1 MNLSDIKAVKSVV
14 YEFTHPITGEVIEH
28 DGKPFTATLTQLDTP
43 AVKVVQNTYRGV
55 GEAKTVQQENKRVYE
70 LFAAA
75 TLNIVYFDDDKWNT
89 VSDSKDIVELFA
101 SSNTDWM
108 YEQIVEKIGKS
119 GNFLTVSDAST
130 TQKPSDTSTES
141 KTKS

>member
-1 MNLSDIKAVKSVV
+1 MNLSDIKAVNSVV
-14 YEFTHPITGEVIEH
+14 HEFTHPLTGEVITH
-28 DGKPFTATLTQLDTP
+28 DKKPFTATLTQLDTP
-43 AVKVVQNTYRGV
+43 AVKIVQNTYKGV

-75 TLNIVYFDDDKWNT
+75 TQSIVYYDDGKWHT
-89 VSDSKDIVELFA
+89 VSDSKDIVALFA
-101 SSNTDWM
+101 NSSTDWM

-130 TQKPSDTSTES
+130 TQKPSDISTES